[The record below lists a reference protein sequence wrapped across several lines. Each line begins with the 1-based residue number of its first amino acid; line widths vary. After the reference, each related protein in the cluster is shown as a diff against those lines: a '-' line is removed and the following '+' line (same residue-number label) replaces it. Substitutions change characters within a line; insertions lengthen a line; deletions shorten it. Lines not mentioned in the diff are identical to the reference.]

1 LLRVDYNTL
10 FSEGNPNL
18 ATSRLIHYCGYL
30 RFDNLAAVEFDPD
43 ARAEAVIHSG
53 SIILDLNSFQMR
65 PEMTLTVIA
74 ARRRKVAADM
84 ELLVAKGADLDFPD
98 ELVPQLVVNA
108 FTDDRTLE
116 SLGRNGRIE
125 EADKNC

>member
-1 LLRVDYNTL
+1 MPRVDYNTL
-10 FSEGNPNL
+10 FPEGNPNL

-43 ARAEAVIHSG
+43 ARADAVIHSG
-53 SIILDLNSFQMR
+53 SIILDLNSFQTT

-74 ARRRKVAADM
+74 ARLRKVAADI
-84 ELLVAKGADLDFPD
+84 ELLVAKGADLDLPD

-108 FTDDRTLE
+108 LVDDGALE
-116 SLGRNGRIE
+116 SLARTGKKE
-125 EADKNC
+125 EGGG